1 MVPDPP
7 SRTETDTMNER
18 HHDSVVRRRFRI
30 WVDGRLAEHFSNGL
44 SDVEQTDGPDGSILM
59 GEFVDMAH
67 LRSII
72 DYLLGLG
79 IDVLRF
85 DVDPPSRDERS

>member
-1 MVPDPP
+1 
-7 SRTETDTMNER
+7 MNTSDHNHGR
-18 HHDSVVRRRFRI
+18 QRRFRI
-30 WVDGRLAEHFSNGL
+30 LVDGRLTERFSNGL
-44 SDVEQTDGPDGSILM
+44 ADVTQEDGPDGSILT
-59 GEFVDMAH
+59 GQFVDMAH

-85 DVDPPSRDERS
+85 EVDPPRRDGTT